1 MSFKSG
7 FVSIVGR
14 PNAGKSTLLNALL
27 GEKIS
32 IISRKPQTTRNVIR
46 GVKNIENGQIVFL
59 DTPGIHVG
67 KGILNERMVKE
78 AMASLRDV
86 DAVLYMIEV
95 SEKVSQDDKFI
106 IEGLKSAGPS
116 APSVLLG
123 INKVDKVPHEK
134 LLPFIGEVS
143 ALYPFKEVVPLSAL
157 KGEGVESL
165 LGLIEELLPEGP
177 QYFPEDIS
185 TDQPERFIAAEIV
198 REKLFCLT
206 HDEIPY
212 SVAVVV
218 ESFKEGKTKAGAG
231 LIKIDAVINVE
242 RDSQKGIV
250 VGKNGGVLKKVGR
263 SARLEL
269 KEQLGRNVHLEL
281 WVKVKTNWADNE
293 KDLMNLGYEVP

>member
-14 PNAGKSTLLNALL
+14 PNAGKSTLLYALL

-46 GVKNIENGQIVFL
+46 GVKNIDNGQVIFL

-67 KGILNERMVKE
+67 KGLLNERMVRE

-95 SEKVSQDDKFI
+95 SDKVSVDDKMI
-106 IEGLKSAGPS
+106 IEGLRSAGS
-116 APSVLLG
+116 AAPPVLLG
-123 INKVDKVPHEK
+123 INKVDKVSHEA

-143 ALYPFKEVVPLSAL
+143 ALYPFKEIVPLSAL

-165 LGLIEELLPEGP
+165 MGLIEELLPEGP

-198 REKLFCLT
+198 REKLFCMT
-206 HDEIPY
+206 HNEIPY
-212 SVAVVV
+212 SIAVVV
-218 ESFKEGKTKAGAG
+218 ERFKEGKTKAGAG
-231 LIKIDAVINVE
+231 LIEIDAIINVE
-242 RDSQKGIV
+242 RESQKGIV
-250 VGKNGGVLKKVGR
+250 IGKGGKLLKRVGSEARIDIERLLGTKVFLKLFVRVSKDWTKNERTIEEFG
-263 SARLEL
+263 
-269 KEQLGRNVHLEL
+269 H
-281 WVKVKTNWADNE
+281 
-293 KDLMNLGYEVP
+293 

>member
-7 FVSIVGR
+7 FISIVGR

-46 GVKNIENGQIVFL
+46 GVKNIKDAQIVFL

-67 KGILNERMVKE
+67 KGILNERMVRE

-95 SEKVSQDDKFI
+95 GDKVSSDDRFI
-106 IEGLKSAGPS
+106 IEGLKSAGDE
-116 APSVLLG
+116 APPVLLG
-123 INKVDKVPHEK
+123 VNKVDRVPKEK
-134 LLPFIGEVS
+134 LLPFIKEVS
-143 ALYPFKEVVPLSAL
+143 GLYPFKEVVPISAL
-157 KGEGVESL
+157 KGIGVDRL
-165 LGLIEELLPEGP
+165 TGLIEALLPEGP

-212 SVAVVV
+212 SVAVLV
-218 ESFKEGKTKAGAG
+218 ERFNEGTTKAGAG
-231 LIKIDAVINVE
+231 LIEIDAVINVE
-242 RDSQKGIV
+242 RESQKGIV
-250 VGKNGGVLKKVGR
+250 IGKGGKLLKRVGSEARADIERLLGSKVFLKLFVR
-263 SARLEL
+263 VS
-269 KEQLGRNVHLEL
+269 
-281 WVKVKTNWADNE
+281 
-293 KDLMNLGYEVP
+293 KDWTKSERTIEEFGY